1 MKKLLL
7 LFSFLTFFSCM
18 KSTIYSEM
26 TKGFPENRWAKS
38 DARHFDFIIKE
49 KANANILVKF
59 SHIFE
64 PQYTDVPLFV
74 TVKKPTGDEVT
85 EAVLLLKDS
94 EGKNISDCVG
104 DVCDLEY
111 TLKENYDFEPGSYTI
126 VIANTAKGPYLPNVL
141 GLGIE
146 IVAVTK

>member
-1 MKKLLL
+1 MRKLLTLLPLLL
-7 LFSFLTFFSCM
+7 LFSCM
-18 KSTIYSEM
+18 KSTIYTEM

-38 DARHFDFIIKE
+38 DAGHFDFIIKE
-49 KANANILVKF
+49 KANANIIVKF

-64 PQYTDVPLFV
+64 PQYTEVPLFV
-74 TVKKPTGDEVT
+74 TIKKPTGDEVT

-104 DVCDLEY
+104 DICDLEY
-111 TLKENYDFEPGSYTI
+111 TIKENYIFEPGSYTI
-126 VIANTAKGPYLPNVL
+126 VVANTAKGPYVPNVL

-146 IVAVTK
+146 IIAVTK